1 MSERLAL
8 QPHLQGLA
16 HGRRLDAAEAEEAF
30 GIILDDGATPAQIA
44 GLLMAMRVRGES
56 AVELAGAVRAMRKRM
71 KTVSAPD
78 DAFDNCGTGGDGQHT
93 WNISTA
99 AAFVLAGA
107 GVHVAKHGNRAAS
120 SKSGTSDVLAALG
133 IKVEQTPGDVTRIL
147 SAGGIAF
154 MFAPAFHP
162 ALASVAPVR
171 KELGVRTLFNL
182 VGPLANPA
190 GVKRQLIG
198 AGSQEAADSIAGVV
212 AELGTEAT
220 WVVHGAGGLDELST
234 LGESRVHAIENGK
247 RRTFFVSPE
256 DAGLARARIDDLRGG
271 DPADNAAALLAL
283 LDGAKGAYRDI
294 VVLNAAAGL
303 VITGKAPNIAEGA
316 RLAEAVIDRHE
327 AKAAFN
333 RLKHL
338 SHAP

>member
-1 MSERLAL
+1 MSDLTAL

-16 HGRRLDAAEAEEAF
+16 HGRRLDAAEAADAF
-30 GIILDDGATPAQIA
+30 GIILDGKATPSQIA
-44 GLLMAMRVRGES
+44 ALLMGMRVRGES
-56 AVELAGAVRAMRKRM
+56 AVELAGAVRAMRARM
-71 KTVSAPD
+71 KSVAAPPG
-78 DAFDNCGTGGDGQHT
+78 AFDNCGTGGDGLHT

-99 AAFVLAGA
+99 ASFVLAGA
-107 GVHVAKHGNRAAS
+107 GVVVAKHGNRAAS
-120 SKSGTSDVLAALG
+120 SKSGASDVLSALG
-133 IKVEQTPGDVTRIL
+133 IKVEQSADDVARIL

-162 ALASVAPVR
+162 ALAQVAPVR
-171 KELGVRTLFNL
+171 RELGIRTLFNL

-190 GVKRQLIG
+190 GVRHQLIG
-198 AGSQEAADSIAGVV
+198 AGSQEAADSIAGVA
-212 AELGTEAT
+212 AELGSEMI

-234 LGESRVHAIENGK
+234 SGPSRVHALEHGQ
-247 RRTFFVSPE
+247 RRTFFISPE
-256 DAGLARARIDDLRGG
+256 DAGLPRSSISDLRGG
-271 DPADNAAALLAL
+271 DPADNATALLAL
-283 LDGAKGAYRDI
+283 LDGARGPYRDV

-303 VITGKAPNIAEGA
+303 VITGKATHIGEAA